1 MNAIQILTD
10 KRNMVDNEIKLEE
23 AAIERYEEM
32 IEECKKTTVGWKFE
46 LDDINK
52 AINLLGGGKDGNKE
66 NINEGS
72 NSEEKQTEEKSSEEE
87 ENSEEKEKVVFE
99 NK

>member
-23 AAIERYEEM
+23 AAIGRYKE
-32 IEECKKTTVGWKFE
+32 IIDECEKKVAIWKSE
-46 LDDINK
+46 LDNINK
-52 AINLLGGGKDGNKE
+52 AINLLGGGEDGNKE